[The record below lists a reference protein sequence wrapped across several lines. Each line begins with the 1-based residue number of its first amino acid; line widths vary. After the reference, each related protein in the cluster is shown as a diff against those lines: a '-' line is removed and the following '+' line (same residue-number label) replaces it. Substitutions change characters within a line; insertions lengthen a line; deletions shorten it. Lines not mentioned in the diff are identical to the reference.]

1 MLVGGQS
8 ITIGTRAAQHLVN
21 VRIERWK
28 ISWESVQF
36 FMNLLKIPKVSQAIL
51 VVDVWIMMQIIS
63 SCCLKRA

>member
-36 FMNLLKIPKVSQAIL
+36 FINSLKISEVKPL
-51 VVDVWIMMQIIS
+51 VEDVWIMMQIIS
-63 SCCLKRA
+63 